1 MLGAKDIMVEKR
13 NLVALPMDFGST
25 AKERKYTILDN

>member
-1 MLGAKDIMVEKR
+1 MLRAKDIMAEKR
-13 NLVALPMDFGST
+13 NLVAVPIDFGST